1 MSQIYTTTESSP
13 DVPTSFVTDDGT
25 AIPVA
30 NTLNILARDTQADN
44 DNGIQTVA
52 DPAGGQNLYVEL
64 TNRVQVGASTIGA
77 GNTDITLVDFSIAP
91 FSGGAGT
98 YTFEFRVAAYEST
111 NPAGAVYKI
120 YGGVI
125 SDGTTPTL
133 IGTPDKIIME
143 DAALFGS
150 DANLVVS
157 GNELVLRVTGLA
169 GLTIQWDTVGNYTR
183 SL

>member
-25 AIPVA
+25 AIPVG
-30 NTLNILARDTQADN
+30 NELNVLARDTQADN
-44 DNGIQTVA
+44 DNGIQTAASGNTV
-52 DPAGGQNLYVEL
+52 YVEL
-64 TNRVQVGASTIGA
+64 TNRVQTGASTVGA

-133 IGTPDKIIME
+133 IGTPDKILME
-143 DAALFGS
+143 DAALVGS

>member
-1 MSQIYTTTESSP
+1 MSQYARP
-13 DVPTSFVTDDGT
+13 ADGGDPAVPTSFVTNDGT
-25 AIPVA
+25 AIPVG
-30 NTLNILARDTQADN
+30 NELNVLARDTPADN
-44 DNGIQTVA
+44 DNGIQTAASGNTV
-52 DPAGGQNLYVEL
+52 YVEL
-64 TNRVQVGASTIGA
+64 TNRVQTGASTVGA

-133 IGTPDKIIME
+133 IGTPDKILME
-143 DAALFGS
+143 DAALVGS

>member
-1 MSQIYTTTESSP
+1 MSQYARP
-13 DVPTSFVTDDGT
+13 ADGGDPAVPTSFVTNDGT
-25 AIPVA
+25 AVPVA
-30 NTLNILARDTQADN
+30 NTLNVLARDTQADN
-44 DNGIQTVA
+44 DNGIQTSASGNTV
-52 DPAGGQNLYVEL
+52 YVEL
-64 TNRVQVGASTIGA
+64 TNRVQTGASTVGA

-98 YTFEFRVAAYEST
+98 YTFEFRVAAYESS

-120 YGGVI
+120 YGGVL

-133 IGTPDKIIME
+133 IGTPDKILME
-143 DAALFGS
+143 DAALVGS